1 MKQPVRKM
9 LLPAIL
15 SFLFALFFYDAVAQQ
30 YPLIY
35 YTPND
40 GLINSRV
47 RHIRQDSRG
56 RIYFITFG
64 GLTVYDGVRFTNY
77 GQHEGLTNELVND
90 MAEVTPDS
98 FLVATNTQK
107 LNTLVNGRIGN
118 YKTADN
124 FCPLVNHF
132 LKSADGN
139 WYAASDNGFY
149 LLAGKKFTRLPF
161 TNPGGN
167 DIGHD
172 LDNII
177 EYKNFFL
184 ITPWR
189 TDQKENL
196 ILYDKRAR
204 QIADIYSGGIIISMV
219 RDSSGHIWV
228 SLPEGIRMIDPQKL
242 GKGKISLVD
251 PPEKYMAFKN
261 EKNVA
266 LFFDSKNNLW
276 LYGTYLVEKI
286 SPDLQSEIIA
296 TGKTLKAGY
305 LLDLFE
311 DREGIIW
318 IASDGNGVIK
328 IKGTNLQFINE
339 LASVPLKA
347 SAIKQEADT
356 TWLFNTTN
364 NTVCRIYKNSL
375 HSFPLNSK
383 MIRPGAIYIIGN
395 KIFLSDQQKMI
406 CVNNKND
413 LDAYQH
419 PKVIEEIGRPGQSF
433 GDGLVDQYGSIIHVL
448 NNNNTVFYLRV
459 IRNDKIIMQAPIGG
473 LPDQLAIDKHGNL
486 WCVTRDNHLIALT
499 VHPDQ
504 PSAYL
509 QMLREY
515 SAELPLT
522 SPRSICI
529 DTNNNVWIGT
539 RFDGVI
545 KLRLEGQKIH
555 SISQFTTQNG
565 LTDNFIYTLH
575 CDNENNIWAGTQT
588 GLDKIILKNGNYA
601 ISNLSRSY
609 NFFQSIGRI
618 VSNKNNTTWVLTKEG
633 TIFRILSETARLPA
647 PPSVLISLL
656 TVNGNPGIYSGLS
669 FSYNENNFVFNV
681 AAPFFTDEKSV
692 RYSYLLKGSGNKKW
706 SDPSGNAS
714 VNFINLS
721 PGKYTLFVKAE
732 FPDAMYTPQQNSFP
746 FVINPPWWQTWW
758 FRICIAGILAACI
771 VFIIRAYVKRKLV
784 KERSILEK
792 QQAIQKER
800 TRIATDM
807 HDDLGAGL
815 SSIRFLSE
823 KVKRN
828 TFSDIT
834 KNDIDKI
841 LNSSS
846 DLIDKMN
853 EIVWAMNE
861 KNDTLADLLTYIRSY
876 AKEYCEENAL
886 RCEIKLPERV
896 PDVFVSGEIRR
907 NIFLTIKE
915 SLHNIIKHA
924 AASKTDIE
932 FLINSSLWARIRD
945 NGQGF
950 DLDKIKKESEG
961 NGLKN
966 MRKRIESIGGSFKM
980 YNSNGV
986 VIEIQVPLPGI

>member
-1 MKQPVRKM
+1 MKQPVKKTFLPTALS
-9 LLPAIL
+9 LL
-15 SFLFALFFYDAVAQQ
+15 FVLFFYDAVAQQ

-35 YTPND
+35 YTPNE

-47 RHIRQDSRG
+47 RNIKQDSRG
-56 RIYFITFG
+56 RIYFITYG
-64 GLTVYDGVRFTNY
+64 GLSVYDGVRFSNY
-77 GQHEGLTNELVND
+77 GLHEGLTNELVND
-90 MAEVTPDS
+90 IVEVTPDS
-98 FLVATNTQK
+98 FLLATNTQQ
-107 LNTLVNGRIGN
+107 LNTLVNGRLGN
-118 YKTADN
+118 YKTADH
-124 FCPLVNHF
+124 FCPLINHF

-139 WYAASDNGFY
+139 WYATSDNGFF
-149 LLAGKKFTRLPF
+149 LLAGEKFTRLPF
-161 TNPGGN
+161 TNPSGK

-189 TDQKENL
+189 ADQKENL
-196 ILYDKRAR
+196 ILYNKQTH
-204 QIADIYSGGIIISMV
+204 QIADIYSGGSIISMIK
-219 RDSSGHIWV
+219 DSSGHIWV

-242 GKGKISLVD
+242 ENGKINLVD
-251 PPEKYMAFKN
+251 PPDKYLPFKN
-261 EKNVA
+261 EKNIA

-276 LYGTYLVEKI
+276 LYGVDLVEKI

-296 TGKTLKAGY
+296 TGKTLKSGY

-364 NTVCRIYKNSL
+364 NTVCRIYKNAL
-375 HSFPLNSK
+375 QSFPLNSK
-383 MIRPGAIYIIGN
+383 MIRPGAIYIIGK
-395 KIFLSDQQKMI
+395 KIFLSDQHKII
-406 CVNNKND
+406 CVDDKND
-413 LDAYQH
+413 LDAYQN
-419 PKVIEEIGRPGQSF
+419 PKVIEEIGNQGQSL
-433 GDGLVDQYGSIIHVL
+433 GDGLVDQYGSIIQVL
-448 NNNNTVFYLRV
+448 NNNNTVFYLTA
-459 IRNDKIIMQAPIGG
+459 IRNDKIITQTPIGG
-473 LPDQLAIDKHGNL
+473 LPDQLAIDKNGKL
-486 WCVTRDNHLIALT
+486 WCVTRENHLIVFT

-504 PSAYL
+504 PAAYL
-509 QMLREY
+509 QILKEY
-515 SAELPLT
+515 SAELPSS
-522 SPRSICI
+522 SPRSICV

-539 RFDGVI
+539 RFNGVM
-545 KLRLEGQKIH
+545 KLRFEGQNIY
-555 SISQFTTQNG
+555 SVSQFTTKNG

-588 GLDKIILKNGNYA
+588 GLDKIILKNGSYA

-618 VSNKNNTTWVLTKEG
+618 VSDKNHTTWVLTKEG
-633 TIFRILSETARLPA
+633 TIYRILSETVRLPP
-647 PPSVLISLL
+647 PPSVLISL
-656 TVNGNPGIYSGLS
+656 TTINGNPGTHSGLS
-669 FSYNENNFVFNV
+669 FPYNENNLVFNV

-692 RYSYLLKGSGNKKW
+692 RYSYLLSGGGGKKW
-706 SDPSGNAS
+706 SEPSGNAT
-714 VNFINLS
+714 VNFINLL

-732 FPDAMYTPQQNSFP
+732 FPNAMYNPQQNSFS
-746 FVINPPWWQTWW
+746 FVIKPPWWQTWW
-758 FRICIAGILAACI
+758 FRIYIAAILAACI
-771 VFIIRAYVKRKLV
+771 VFIIRAYVKSKLV
-784 KERSILEK
+784 KQRSILEK

-815 SSIRFLSE
+815 SSIKFLSE

-828 TFSDIT
+828 SFSEVT

-861 KNDTLADLLTYIRSY
+861 KNDSLDDLLTYIRSY
-876 AKEYCEENAL
+876 AKEYCEEHGL
-886 RCEIKLPERV
+886 TCDIKMPENV
-896 PDVFVSGEIRR
+896 PSVFVSGEIRR

-915 SLHNIIKHA
+915 CLHNVVKHA
-924 AASKTDIE
+924 YASKAEIE
-932 FLINSSLWARIRD
+932 FDSGSHLFIRLQD
-945 NGQGF
+945 NGKGLHIN
-950 DLDKIKKESEG
+950 DNVKESTG

-966 MRKRIESIGGSFKM
+966 MRKRIESIGGNFKM
-980 YNSNGV
+980 YNNKGA
-986 VIEIQVPLPGI
+986 VIEIEVPLAI